1 MNAHVRVASPLAVSD
16 PEIRKLLQLAGLR
29 FMCSRAQWL
38 NDEGIRLGKSLKSG
52 AMTSEEVDLKLEE
65 MGTLDLV
72 YPELM
77 MSSDYDWTYQL
88 VQRWE
93 AEDENRLK
101 SAEISKCKY
110 RTPQATIDAFF
121 GWIVRQ
127 DEPTQARWLAEHP
140 QDAPYLRK
148 LWEEKCNP
156 LRK

>member
-52 AMTSEEVDLKLEE
+52 ATTSEEVDLRLEE
-65 MGTLDLV
+65 MGMLDLV

-77 MSSDYDWTYQL
+77 MSSDYDWTYQHI
-88 VQRWE
+88 QCWGADGRPKPKE
-93 AEDENRLK
+93 Q
-101 SAEISKCKY
+101 SKPEY
-110 RTPQATIDAFF
+110 RTPQATVDAFF

-127 DEPTQARWLAEHP
+127 DETTQARWLAEHP
-140 QDAPYLRK
+140 NDAPYLRK

-156 LRK
+156 LSK